1 MHITFEL
8 YEMDDSYYSIFL
20 FEETATHRNCVHFVP
35 HVDTLEEAI
44 SLIKGRDTY
53 KEWPSDGFDTAS
65 RTGTLLIYYPRKNR
79 MAYSMVY
86 PFKERLRFNIRRAKP
101 SQRKQIADAFL
112 K

>member
-20 FEETATHRNCVHFVP
+20 FEETATRRNCVHLVQYMDSF
-35 HVDTLEEAI
+35 EEAI

-53 KEWPSDGFDTAS
+53 KEWPSDGFDNDS
-65 RTGTLLIYYPRKNR
+65 RMEKYLMDYPCINR
-79 MAYSMVY
+79 MAYSTIY
-86 PFKERLRFNIRRAKP
+86 AFKERLCFTIREVKLT
-101 SQRKQIADAFL
+101 QREQIADAFL

>member
-20 FEETATHRNCVHFVP
+20 FEETATHRTCVHLVQYMDSF
-35 HVDTLEEAI
+35 EEAI

-53 KEWPSDGFDTAS
+53 KEWPSDGFDNVS
-65 RTGTLLIYYPRKNR
+65 RMGTLLTYYPCKNK
-79 MAYSMVY
+79 MAYSTVY
-86 PFKERLRFNIRRAKP
+86 TFKERLGFTIREVKLT
-101 SQRKQIADAFL
+101 QRKQIADAFL